1 MKRILQA
8 LSEDTDP
15 TPVVEQLILYLP
27 GPLTP
32 QMMLSVDTTQVVWDE
47 VAEQCYG
54 QLLEQVTRCFKPEW
68 AKHGLI
74 DRLRKVFVIDSGTDV
89 MLSESLLALCQ
100 GVKACPGPCRKLD
113 FILDTL
119 KCVLSSEFVTSAA
132 VFACKRHS
140 ESDFLAESYLQRW
153 EDCVQVLVSLP
164 NRIANKLKGKV
175 DRFFTL
181 ECYSKV
187 MFVLV
192 AKALAYVSFISEH
205 MTLNL
210 KPIAIFLSKVISSYK
225 LNSAPKQFFKLL
237 NSWCSERGEVFIK
250 TINKVVNMMETSC
263 IETTSLMIFKNCSE
277 ESVKLLL
284 KAELLKISGWKYTL
298 TMKIPLLTFY
308 TDQKIITNLVA
319 LLGSVT
325 NEEATNSGN
334 VIEKGHVLP
343 SLILQVMSV
352 WGDKT
357 AMLHTP
363 QEQHLY
369 LSKLIVL
376 GFNYLCTSSQLPL
389 HDMLKSSLHTKLSQG
404 MPSHLENTTEG
415 VRVMGMITAECV
427 ISHLNKLVKDKDKRA
442 ELQFDF
448 TQVKKESAE
457 IVNDVRRMS
466 EFKFNAD
473 QEKTAKGD
481 DLLEKLIKETES
493 TESSDLMLR
502 NIQNKVSS
510 LKVSGEK
517 GDNSKST
524 AEDSESELDSDDDFV
539 PFDTSNDVKI
549 SVKKRPK
556 YLRDLIEGLADEKD
570 IDVWIGS
577 LEVCEE
583 LVYKQLPF
591 DDFTLGLQI
600 LEILLCLE
608 KKVFCENF
616 EVLRFS
622 GAVAIIVVHPEPSA
636 EYLCKEFHQDVG
648 KYSIASR
655 MLILDMLSAAAKI
668 LSAPKSSSNA
678 NQTKSLVRIKSTEP
692 DWHIVVKS
700 RIDSHTRRICQPKK
714 PPVVGTEN
722 KFAKVAGSFFFPLLR
737 GSGKSTPG
745 IVYRANTSSAAHSED
760 PSLLLVHFLRTC
772 ALILAC
778 AENSPAAFRM
788 GKELL
793 EATWSFRFHQ
803 EVRVRESVVAC
814 LAAVTVSVP
823 PSRLTGELLSEAMEA
838 CMWLEDVVSFRG
850 VVGKQNSEVDEQCR
864 AFAAQVAY
872 KLGSILSPCTD
883 RLN

>member
-8 LSEDTDP
+8 LREDTHP
-15 TPVVEQLILYLP
+15 APAVEQLISYLP

-32 QMMLSVDTTQVVWDE
+32 QMMLGVDTTQQMWDQT
-47 VAEQCYG
+47 AEQCYG
-54 QLLEQVTRCFKPEW
+54 QLLQATTRSFKPEW
-68 AKHGLI
+68 VKQGLS
-74 DRLRKVFVIDSGTDV
+74 DMLRRMFVIDSGTDV
-89 MLSESLLALCQ
+89 MLSESLLALCE
-100 GVKACPGPCRKLD
+100 GLKACPGPCVKLD

-119 KCVLSSEFVTSAA
+119 KCALSSEFVTSAA
-132 VFACKRHS
+132 VFACKRRCES
-140 ESDFLAESYLQRW
+140 EFLAESYLQRW
-153 EDCVQVLVSLP
+153 EDCVQVLISLP

-192 AKALAYVSFISEH
+192 AKMLAYVSVISEH
-205 MTLNL
+205 MTLNF
-210 KPIAIFLSKVISSYK
+210 KPIAVFLSKVISSFK
-225 LNSAPKQFFKLL
+225 LNSAPEQFFKVL
-237 NSWCSERGEVFIK
+237 NAWISERDVMFK
-250 TINKVVNMMETSC
+250 RTVNDVAKLMETSS
-263 IETTSLMIFKNCSE
+263 IETTSLLIFKNCSE
-277 ESVKLLL
+277 KSVKKLLTS
-284 KAELLKISGWKYTL
+284 ELLKISSWKYTL

-308 TDQKIITNLVA
+308 NDSKVLTNLVA
-319 LLGSVT
+319 FLGSVT
-325 NEEATNSGN
+325 NEEAKNGIN
-334 VIEKGHVLP
+334 IIESGHVLP
-343 SLILQVMSV
+343 ALVLQVLSV

-376 GFNYLCTSSQLPL
+376 GFNYLCTSSQMPL
-389 HDMLKSSLHTKLSQG
+389 QDMLKSSLHTKLSQG

-427 ISHLNKLVKDKDKRA
+427 ISHLNKLVEDKDKRA

-448 TQVKKESAE
+448 TQVKKDSAE
-457 IVNDVRRMS
+457 IINEVRRMS

-473 QEKTAKGD
+473 QEETSKGD
-481 DLLEKLIKETES
+481 ALLEELIKETEN
-493 TESSDLMLR
+493 TELDELKSLSIVTKRSSF
-502 NIQNKVSS
+502 KVN
-510 LKVSGEK
+510 GEK
-517 GDNSKST
+517 EDKSKST
-524 AEDSESELDSDDDFV
+524 APNSDSELDSDDDLV

-549 SVKKRPK
+549 AVKKRPR
-556 YLRDLIEGLADEKD
+556 YLRDLIKGLSDEKD
-570 IDVWIGS
+570 VDVWIGS

-608 KKVFCENF
+608 KKVYCENF
-616 EVLRFS
+616 EALRFS
-622 GAVAIIVVHPEPSA
+622 GAVAIIVVYPEHSA

-648 KYSIASR
+648 KYSIATR

-668 LSAPKSSSNA
+668 LSAPKPSGKET
-678 NQTKSLVRIKSTEP
+678 QTKSLVKTKSIEP
-692 DWHIVVKS
+692 DWRIVVKS
-700 RIDSHTRRICQPKK
+700 RIESHTRRICQPKK
-714 PPVVGTEN
+714 PPVIGTEN
-722 KFAKVAGSFFFPLLR
+722 KFAKFAGSFFFPLLR

-745 IVYRANTSSAAHSED
+745 IIFRASTSSASQSED
-760 PSLLLVHFLRTC
+760 PTLLLVHFLRTC
-772 ALILAC
+772 ALVLAC

-823 PSRLTGELLSEAMEA
+823 PSRLTSELLDEAIEA
-838 CMWLEDVVSFRG
+838 CSWLEDVVSFRG
-850 VVGKQNSEVDEQCR
+850 LVGKQSSEVDQQCR

-872 KLGSILSPCTD
+872 KLGSILSSFAG
-883 RLN
+883 NV